1 MEKKETINIESFKR
15 KCKVTNFKR
24 KVKEKVHNTVVWM
37 EDNKEMLI
45 IVVPAAASVVGGLF
59 KLAKSV
65 SHNVSVKQEQR
76 YKDTHIYDRSL
87 GRYVELKRPL
97 SNKDMQVILDRKDNG
112 EKLSSI
118 LMDLNLIK

>member
-1 MEKKETINIESFKR
+1 MEKQEINVKSFQR
-15 KCKVTNFKR
+15 KCKIENFKR
-24 KVKEKVHNTVVWM
+24 KVKEKVNETVVWVN
-37 EDNKEMLI
+37 DNKEVLV
-45 IVVPAAASVVGGLF
+45 IVVPAAASVIGGLIR
-59 KLAKSV
+59 LAKSV
-65 SHNVSVKQEQR
+65 SHNVSVKQEQK

-87 GRYVELKRPL
+87 GRYVELRRPL